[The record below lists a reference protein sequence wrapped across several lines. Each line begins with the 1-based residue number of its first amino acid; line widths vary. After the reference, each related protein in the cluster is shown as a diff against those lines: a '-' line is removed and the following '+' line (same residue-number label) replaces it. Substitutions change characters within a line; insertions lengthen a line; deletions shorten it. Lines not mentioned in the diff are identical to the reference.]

1 MKFLL
6 GGENLDNNNIKVK
19 FTIPI
24 IYDRPN
30 DNGVILTE
38 KAVENAVNELRTN
51 LPIVVNDKVI
61 GVTTGTSH
69 GTNWDCENK
78 ICHLVI
84 DGILYNIGG
93 RYECMIDT
101 DNMGNNVINNF
112 RIVSFG
118 FTKGE

>member
-1 MKFLL
+1 M
-6 GGENLDNNNIKVK
+6 DDNNIKVK

-69 GTNWDCENK
+69 GTNWDYENQ
-78 ICHLVI
+78 ICYLII

-93 RYECMIDT
+93 RYECMVDT
-101 DNMGNNVINNF
+101 DNMSDNVINDF